1 MNKALSIGVALGAGV
16 LVISGLGLIKYL
28 QIQAMIAQYANWSMP
43 PSAVSSQ
50 VVQEEEWADTI
61 NAVGSIAAV
70 QGVMVSTD
78 QAGIVEKINFE
89 SGQSVKKGDIL
100 VQLDVSQE
108 LAQLRSAAAQVQ
120 LSKTNLTRQDN
131 LLKNKV
137 SAQADFDS
145 AQAQFDQADARV
157 QEVKALVE
165 KKTIRAPFDG
175 VIGIRLVNLGQY
187 LESGAQ
193 VAPLQS
199 LDPIYVNFWV
209 PQQHMGRVA
218 PGQEVIV
225 TAEGFDKPFTGK
237 VNAVDTLVNE
247 ATRNVQIQATL
258 PNTESKL
265 RPGMFV
271 NVTVPL
277 AQKTKYVV
285 LPATAV
291 QFAPYGDSDFI
302 VEKMKDE
309 KQKEYLGVRQQV
321 VKIGESRGDRVGILE
336 GVKPGEE
343 VVTTGVFKLNQG
355 AHVQINN
362 SIQPGNS
369 EKPNPEDS

>member
-1 MNKALSIGVALGAGV
+1 MNKALSIGVAVGAGV
-16 LVISGLGLIKYL
+16 LVIGGLGLIKYL

-209 PQQHMGRVA
+209 PQQHMGRIA

-291 QFAPYGDSDFI
+291 QFAPYGDSVFI

-321 VKIGESRGDRVGILE
+321 VKVGESRGDRVGILE

>member
-1 MNKALSIGVALGAGV
+1 MNKAASIGVAVGAGAL
-16 LVISGLGLIKYL
+16 LVFGLWKIKEW
-28 QIQAMIAQYANWSMP
+28 QINAMIAQYANWSIP

-50 VVQEEEWADTI
+50 VVQEEDWADTI

-108 LAQLRSAAAQVQ
+108 LAQLRSATAQVQ

-131 LLKNKV
+131 LLKNRV

-157 QEVKALVE
+157 QEVKALIE

-209 PQQHMGRVA
+209 PQQHMGRIA
-218 PGQEVIV
+218 PGQEVVV

-247 ATRNVQIQATL
+247 ATRNVQVQATI
-258 PNTESKL
+258 PNPESKL

-271 NVTVPL
+271 NATVPL

-291 QFAPYGDSDFI
+291 QFAPYGDSVFI
-302 VEKMKDE
+302 VEKMKDD

-355 AHVQINN
+355 APVQINN
-362 SIQPGNS
+362 AIQPGNS

>member
-209 PQQHMGRVA
+209 PQQHMGRIA

-291 QFAPYGDSDFI
+291 QFAPYGDSVFI

-321 VKIGESRGDRVGILE
+321 VKVGESRGDRVGILE

>member
-1 MNKALSIGVALGAGV
+1 MNKVVSIGAAVGAGV
-16 LVISGLGLIKYL
+16 LVIGGLGLIKYL
-28 QIQAMIAQYANWSMP
+28 QVQAIMAQYANWSMP

-108 LAQLRSAAAQVQ
+108 LAQLRSATAQVQ

-157 QEVKALVE
+157 QEVKALIE

-187 LESGAQ
+187 LQSGAQ

-209 PQQHMGRVA
+209 PQQHMGRIA
-218 PGQEVIV
+218 PGQLVSV
-225 TAEGFDKPFTGK
+225 TAEGFEKPFIGK

-258 PNTESKL
+258 PNPDSKL

-271 NVTVPL
+271 NATVPL
-277 AQKTKYVV
+277 AQTTKYIV
-285 LPATAV
+285 LPATAI
-291 QFAPYGDSDFI
+291 QFAPYGDSVFI
-302 VEKMKDE
+302 VEKMKDP
-309 KQKEYLGVRQQV
+309 KNNEYLGVRQQV

-362 SIQPGNS
+362 AIQPGNS
-369 EKPNPEDS
+369 EKPHPEDS